1 MNLLDAAELE
11 RLVRETFPQKERFS
25 AEVDLGLG
33 AGARPP
39 VAFVHGGCD
48 PFLDRQFEAWLC
60 GSAPFVAV
68 HQVLN
73 RLCRAG
79 ALAPGDYAVMRRAS
93 CPGFAER

>member
-1 MNLLDAAELE
+1 VNLLDASELE

-25 AEVDLGLG
+25 AEADLGLG
-33 AGARPP
+33 AGSRPP

-48 PFLDRQFEAWLC
+48 PFLDRRSSLAVRP
-60 GSAPFVAV
+60 APFVAV

-79 ALAPGDYAVMRRAS
+79 ALAPATTPSCGGVMRL
-93 CPGFAER
+93 AER